1 MFVDFYGSN
10 LEHDESV
17 FIPTTITKFA
27 ALKIPVDGKKV
38 LDLGCGIGPLAIYYA
53 KNGADSVTAA
63 DVYDRHV
70 EYTKWNAMR
79 NDVDIEV
86 IQSDL
91 FENIEE
97 KFDVISCDV
106 SGVDRRVAE
115 MSGWFPNGVPTADE
129 TGADIICRA
138 IKDAPRYLNKG
149 GELYVCATQFSD
161 LKKIQDAMEKN
172 NGSMIFEKPI
182 PFSKELVENVD
193 RLNPEHYQKRGS
205 RYTWNFSLWKLEV
218 A

>member
-1 MFVDFYGSN
+1 
-10 LEHDESV
+10 
-17 FIPTTITKFA
+17 
-27 ALKIPVDGKKV
+27 
-38 LDLGCGIGPLAIYYA
+38 
-53 KNGADSVTAA
+53 
-63 DVYDRHV
+63 
-70 EYTKWNAMR
+70 MR

-138 IKDAPRYLNKG
+138 IEDAPKYLNTG

-161 LKKIQDAMEKN
+161 LKKIKDAMDKN

-182 PFSKELVENVD
+182 PFSKELVANVD
-193 RLNPEHYQKRGS
+193 R
-205 RYTWNFSLWKLEV
+205 
-218 A
+218 

>member
-1 MFVDFYGSN
+1 MFVDFYGSS

-27 ALKIPVDGKKV
+27 ALKIPVEGKKV

-86 IQSDL
+86 IQSDTEVSGNCL
-91 FENIEE
+91 GWALSCQTEPCRPWVLPEASSIEGPVEE
-97 KFDVISCDV
+97 K
-106 SGVDRRVAE
+106 
-115 MSGWFPNGVPTADE
+115 
-129 TGADIICRA
+129 
-138 IKDAPRYLNKG
+138 
-149 GELYVCATQFSD
+149 
-161 LKKIQDAMEKN
+161 
-172 NGSMIFEKPI
+172 
-182 PFSKELVENVD
+182 KEVGK
-193 RLNPEHYQKRGS
+193 Q
-205 RYTWNFSLWKLEV
+205 
-218 A
+218 